1 MPRAY
6 LGLGGNIGD
15 VRATVAA
22 AIRRLDQSGATI
34 VARSADYETP
44 PWGKLDQPP
53 YVNACVAVE
62 TDLAPEALLA
72 TVLAIEQEFGRRR
85 IEKWGPRTV
94 DIDILTYGD
103 ETIDRPGLV
112 VPHPYMLERAFVVV
126 PLAEI
131 APDLRVKGERV
142 GDVAARIGR
151 EGIRALDL

>member
-1 MPRAY
+1 MARAH

-15 VRATVAA
+15 VRATIAA
-22 AIRRLDQSGATI
+22 AVARLDAHGATV

-62 TDLAPEALLA
+62 TALGPDELLA
-72 TVLAIEQEFGRRR
+72 AVLAIELEFGRRR
-85 IEKWGPRTV
+85 LEKWGPRTL

-103 ETIDRPGLV
+103 ETIERPGLV

-131 APDLRVKGERV
+131 APDLVVRGRRIA
-142 GDVAARIGR
+142 DVAAAIDTA
-151 EGIRALDL
+151 GIRRLAP